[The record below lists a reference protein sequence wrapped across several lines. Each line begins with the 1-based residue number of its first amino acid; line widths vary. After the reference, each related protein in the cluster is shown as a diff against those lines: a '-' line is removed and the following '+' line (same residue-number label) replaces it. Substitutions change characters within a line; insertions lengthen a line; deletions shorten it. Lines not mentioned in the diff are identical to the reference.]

1 MPGNMALLWT
11 VIAMYMAIVI
21 SAGIYY
27 SRFVKTA
34 DAYFRAENSVPWW
47 AAGIA
52 IYKANFTAY
61 TFVAIASL
69 VYVDGLSG
77 LLLETG
83 PALAFLVAA
92 VVFANRWRRLDITSP
107 PEYLETR
114 FNPATRRVFSVLGI
128 ATTFLASGMRLYAV
142 SKLVEAILGLPLLWV
157 ICVAGSVM
165 VLYTVLGGLS
175 AVVVT
180 DVLQF
185 LILFLAVVPMLFTS
199 VAHVFTE
206 GGLAHFIS
214 LIPPGYGSFP
224 HLEHDR
230 TLGWL
235 LAFWFSYLLDYNGDW
250 GVIQMM
256 CATPSEKD
264 SRRAAFL
271 AMALGIPHAFLLLG
285 PCFIARV
292 LWAKE
297 VADPSVMAQAE
308 TVYWRIALKLLPT
321 GMIGVV
327 AAAMLAATMSTL
339 TVAWNVRATS
349 FVNDI
354 YSRFLRPRA
363 SDKEKILAGRLAVIA
378 IGGTATS
385 VAAYIAVRSSGL
397 FALAQGVIGFVVIPL
412 ILPLLCGL
420 LIRRLNPWSAL
431 AGFGASLLFAMTNEW
446 TPWLYGRQAPMPFE
460 RQIVFGVLFGLAGML
475 VCAQLPQDAEY
486 SRQVERL
493 FRKMSQPSRP
503 REGDLTLPAPMG
515 ILSVLTGAVSLLVM
529 LLALT
534 PQKVADRLL
543 TVGEGVALGGI
554 ALLMRRAGRR
564 FEAATAREA
573 KVSVTAATAD
583 TRRS

>member
-1 MPGNMALLWT
+1 VTLLWG
-11 VIAMYMAIVI
+11 VIAVYMLIVM
-21 SAGIYY
+21 SAGVYY

-83 PALAFLVAA
+83 PAFAFLIAA

-107 PEYLETR
+107 PEYLEAR
-114 FNPATRRVFSVLGI
+114 FNPATRRVFSLLGI

-142 SKLVEAILGLPLLWV
+142 CKLVEAILGLPLVWT

-165 VLYTVLGGLS
+165 VIYTMLGGLS

-185 LILFLAVVPMLFTS
+185 LILFLAVIPMFFSS
-199 VAHVFTE
+199 VARVFQE
-206 GGLAHFIS
+206 GGLGHFIA
-214 LIPPGYGSFP
+214 LLPPGYAVFP
-224 HLEHDR
+224 HPEHGR

-256 CATPSEKD
+256 CSTPSEKD
-264 SRRAAFL
+264 SRKAAFM
-271 AMALGIPHAFLLLG
+271 AMVLGIPHAFLLLG

-292 LWAKE
+292 LWSKE
-297 VADPSVMAQAE
+297 LADPNVMAQAE
-308 TVYWRIALKLLPT
+308 TVYGRIALKLLPV

-354 YSRFLRPRA
+354 YARFLRPRA
-363 SDKEKILAGRLAVIA
+363 ADAEKILVGRLAVLV

-385 VAAYIAVRSSGL
+385 VALYIALRSAGL
-397 FALAQGVIGFVVIPL
+397 FSLAQGLIGFVVIPL
-412 ILPLLCGL
+412 ILPLLAGL
-420 LIRRLNPWSAL
+420 LIKRMHPWAAL
-431 AGFGASLLFAMTNEW
+431 AAFAACLLFAVTNEW
-446 TPWLYGRQAPMPFE
+446 TPGLYGRSAPMPFE
-460 RQIVFGVLFGLAGML
+460 LQIVISVLLGTGVMIGSGW
-475 VCAQLPQDAEY
+475 LPRSREY
-486 SRQVERL
+486 SQQVQRL
-493 FRKMSQPSRP
+493 FEKMARP
-503 REGDLTLPAPMG
+503 APLRHGDLTLPAPLG
-515 ILSVLTGAVSLLVM
+515 ILSVLTGTVGVMVM
-529 LLALT
+529 LLAIT
-534 PQKVADRLL
+534 PQSATDRVL
-543 TVGEGVALGGI
+543 TLAEGAALAVVGLV
-554 ALLMRRAGRR
+554 MHRARRR
-564 FEAATAREA
+564 FEAA
-573 KVSVTAATAD
+573 KVTQAE
-583 TRRS
+583 